1 MRANGNHVN
10 GGAKLRARR
19 LPLLVSALLAVV
31 LTLALAGPALA
42 ADQESGMLACKPG
55 QEVVITERTSAGL
68 TVISYDRGRR
78 SVFKRDSSTTE
89 THTGLQATSWQVT
102 TSGQMDHAV
111 TGASCGP

>member
-1 MRANGNHVN
+1 
-10 GGAKLRARR
+10 LLARR
-19 LPLLVSALLAVV
+19 LPLLVAALLAM
-31 LTLALAGPALA
+31 LLLLAAPALA
-42 ADQESGMLACKPG
+42 ADRESGTLACKPG

-78 SVFKRDSSTTE
+78 SVFKRDWSTTT

-102 TSGQMDHAV
+102 TSGLMDHAV